1 MSKCRHCGK
10 KLDTEKEKERGICHD
25 CMHKGFWKL
34 AEVLGKKMDEAGK
47 EEDGKGENSGKY

>member
-10 KLDTEKEKERGICHD
+10 KLESEKEEERGICHD

-47 EEDGKGENSGKY
+47 NIDKE